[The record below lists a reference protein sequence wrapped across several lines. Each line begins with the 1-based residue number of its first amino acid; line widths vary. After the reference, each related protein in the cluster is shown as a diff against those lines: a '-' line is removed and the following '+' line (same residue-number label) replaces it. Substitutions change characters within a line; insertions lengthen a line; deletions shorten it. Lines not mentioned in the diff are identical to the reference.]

1 MSAAFA
7 PAGEG
12 PPSRARGGQL
22 SSRMPPHSARGRS
35 RPTCLLAGPLPLPQF
50 GALYWQLQQDL
61 LAGNYTPVT
70 SFAAER
76 CDPPAQP
83 LSAGQERGEL

>member
-1 MSAAFA
+1 M
-7 PAGEG
+7 
-12 PPSRARGGQL
+12 PSPQPLGGWPFFHTQI
-22 SSRMPPHSARGRS
+22 
-35 RPTCLLAGPLPLPQF
+35 

-76 CDPPAQP
+76 CDLPPPALEAQQQQQ
-83 LSAGQERGEL
+83 GRVEL